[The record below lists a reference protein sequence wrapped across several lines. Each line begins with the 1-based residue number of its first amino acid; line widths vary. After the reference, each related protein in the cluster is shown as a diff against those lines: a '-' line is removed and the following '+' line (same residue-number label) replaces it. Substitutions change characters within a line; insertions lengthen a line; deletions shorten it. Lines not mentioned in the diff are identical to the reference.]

1 MQRRAL
7 KRIIF
12 GWLSLIVIVALLG
25 KVTIAAPSVGGIT
38 PIRDVTPIRS
48 ITSIS
53 QTAANFPLIEVD
65 RQAGGIGVKHTS
77 MAEGAI
83 VAH

>member
-1 MQRRAL
+1 MQRRTL

-25 KVTIAAPSVGGIT
+25 KVTIAAPTIGGIT
-38 PIRDVTPIRS
+38 PVRGTTPIRG
-48 ITSIS
+48 ITPINR
-53 QTAANFPLIEVD
+53 TVVEFPLIEVGNTAD
-65 RQAGGIGVKHTS
+65 GIGSAYTTVP
-77 MAEGAI
+77 EGDI

>member
-1 MQRRAL
+1 MQRRTL

-25 KVTIAAPSVGGIT
+25 KVTIAAPTIGGIT
-38 PIRDVTPIRS
+38 PVKGTAPIRS
-48 ITSIS
+48 ITPIS
-53 QTAANFPLIEVD
+53 RTVVEFPLIEVGNS
-65 RQAGGIGVKHTS
+65 AGGIGSVYTTVP
-77 MAEGAI
+77 EGDI